1 MTKNVRN
8 SCNCRLA
15 TMANYKS
22 LCNLNHPHLKLTVV
36 NSKQLQS
43 YSKNSFVRFSNQT
56 TFEQTKFIL
65 NR

>member
-1 MTKNVRN
+1 
-8 SCNCRLA
+8 
-15 TMANYKS
+15 MANYKS

-56 TFEQTKFIL
+56 TLEQTKFIL